1 MATNGYVTF
10 RYHLARHALRQFAA
24 SLKSSAEIL
33 LLVGANVFIGLL
45 AMSAFPAMYAVTLPP
60 LQAAALLLA
69 HAVIMAVPVAL
80 LRKRVLPADV
90 VRWAHSLP
98 IPASMQLR
106 AEAVVAGLLV
116 GPLALLY
123 LVSAAIL
130 LWYQPPW
137 LSPVRGVLATLL
149 SLALTYACAI
159 AVLWLRARHRDRPR
173 FWQRA
178 EKPGVRA
185 YAVGKAGP
193 RLPVLWHRLFWLP
206 FWRLENVVGWQQ
218 SVLLAAALASAFAW
232 MQVEAGFT
240 RGMLAFA
247 TAILMV
253 LLTDRGDKAVR
264 EQSALLQ
271 PVVAAWP
278 MSTRGV
284 FVFARMFSVA
294 PALLVLLLV
303 FAGGATHGL
312 WGYTAGRIYLAAAC
326 IGQLLLV
333 ATPASNERFRVGL
346 VVFEIVLLTAVGTEL
361 WK

>member
-45 AMSAFPAMYAVTLPP
+45 AMSAFPAMYAMTLPP
-60 LQAAALLLA
+60 LQAAAVLLA
-69 HAVIMAVPVAL
+69 HAVIMAIPVAL

-90 VRWAHSLP
+90 VRWTHSLP
-98 IPASMQLR
+98 VPALMQLR

-137 LSPVRGVLATLL
+137 LLPVRGVLATLA
-149 SLALTYACAI
+149 SLVLTYALAT
-159 AVLWLRARHRDRPR
+159 AVLWRRSHHRGRPH

-178 EKPGVRA
+178 ANPGAQTYTVRA
-185 YAVGKAGP
+185 AGP
-193 RLPVLWHRLFWLP
+193 RLPMLWHRLFWLP
-206 FWRLENVVGWQQ
+206 FWRLDNVVGWQQ

-232 MQVEAGFT
+232 MQVDAGFT
-240 RGMLAFA
+240 RGLLAFA

-264 EQSALLQ
+264 EQTALLQ
-271 PVVAAWP
+271 PVMASWP
-278 MSTRGV
+278 VSARGV
-284 FVFARMFSVA
+284 FMFARMFSLA

-312 WGYTAGRIYLAAAC
+312 WAYTAGRVYLAAAC

-333 ATPASNERFRVGL
+333 ATPVSNERFRVGL